1 MKCAENWEQKK
12 PMQNFD
18 FMIQKEF
25 DNEDEELKEL
35 NRVGNHLRI
44 LVDAGLLVGSDE
56 SSMRK
61 VVYFI
66 LGITLEGY
74 AVIPKLK
81 DPVVTEKTKSIIGK
95 VGNMAAE
102 AAFSVFMQQTLISLT
117 AQFGHL
123 ILK

>member
-1 MKCAENWEQKK
+1 
-12 PMQNFD
+12 
-18 FMIQKEF
+18 
-25 DNEDEELKEL
+25 
-35 NRVGNHLRI
+35 
-44 LVDAGLLVGSDE
+44 
-56 SSMRK
+56 MRK